1 VRAVKANILILF
13 LFGYFSVQSQT
24 FIEGQV
30 FDAATKEPVGYAN
43 IYIKGTTIG
52 TTTDDTGY
60 YQLKLQTIYDSVSA
74 AYLGYS
80 EATQPIKK
88 QERQRINFMLDPSQ
102 SMLAEAVIIGSK
114 ESLEDYLI
122 RKILENKDKNDKKH
136 LQNYSYESYN
146 KIELDVKNMSEK
158 FMNRKI
164 LKPFKFVFDNIDSTS
179 EDEPFLPM
187 LLSESISDFYYT
199 SKLNKKRE
207 IIRASKISGVNDAS
221 FNEFLSATYQ
231 DIDVYDNAY
240 TIIDKQFIS
249 PIANSCK
256 TFYRYKVID
265 TLVLDN
271 VVHYKLM
278 FEPKTKGDNT
288 FFGSFI
294 VSENNYAIKGIQL
307 RMAPHVN
314 INFVKKIEINQ
325 DFDFVDQ
332 QFWMMTNDYL
342 LVEFSPLEK
351 MPAIITRKN
360 AVYRNFKIN
369 TSFNDSVIS
378 KMKEELYI
386 DEREVKK
393 DQAYWDSSRFIQLSK
408 NEAAVYH
415 IIDTLKTVP
424 AYKTY
429 VDIINLVLTGY
440 YKTGPVELGPIV
452 SLISYNKLEGWRFG
466 AGIRT
471 NYKMC
476 EWAQVGGHFAYGLR
490 DKRFKGDVNARF
502 LVDKQPRQIISA
514 SYTHDVSELSRTND
528 LLASDNILSIII
540 NRRKPDVRLLYYDD
554 AKLSY
559 NIEYKQGLSM
569 GVTLQN
575 RKIEQGLV
583 PFSYLYPNKEFG
595 IDSFNTLRQTE
606 LVFNARF
613 AIGEKYIDKNSLF
626 RSSINTN
633 KVPVLQFEYVY
644 GFKRFL
650 GSQFNYHK
658 FTLSYAQ
665 IVPVRTI
672 GRFEMKI
679 QAGKILG
686 QVPFLLT
693 EVHDG
698 NQTFAFSNTAFNVMN
713 DYEFYS
719 DQYLQWNFSHHF
731 DGFFLNRIPGI
742 RKLKLREV
750 IHTRGVWGNVSAKNA
765 AFNQLNAAFINPL
778 GKVPYIEVGFGLE
791 NILKFIRWDV
801 MWRVT
806 HRDNPKAY
814 NWMMTFGFNFNF

>member
-1 VRAVKANILILF
+1 MRAVKANILILF

>member
-1 VRAVKANILILF
+1 MRAVKANILILF

-88 QERQRINFMLDPSQ
+88 QDRQRINFMLEASQ

-199 SKLNKKRE
+199 NKLNKKRE

-440 YKTGPVELGPIV
+440 YKIGPVELGPIV

-626 RSSINTN
+626 RSSINTY
-633 KVPVLQFEYVY
+633 KIPVVQFEYVY

-765 AFNQLNAAFINPL
+765 DFNRLNSGFIKPL
-778 GKVPYIEVGFGLE
+778 GNVPYIEVGFGLE

>member
-1 VRAVKANILILF
+1 MRAVKANILILF

-88 QERQRINFMLDPSQ
+88 QDRQRINFMLEASQ

-369 TSFNDSVIS
+369 TSFNDSLIS

-626 RSSINTN
+626 RSSINTY
-633 KVPVLQFEYVY
+633 KVPVVQFEYVY

-765 AFNQLNAAFINPL
+765 DFNRLNSGFIKPL

>member
-88 QERQRINFMLDPSQ
+88 QDRQRINFMLEASQ

-490 DKRFKGDVNARF
+490 DKRFKCDVNARF

-626 RSSINTN
+626 RSSINTY
-633 KVPVLQFEYVY
+633 KVPVVQFEYVY

-765 AFNQLNAAFINPL
+765 DFNRLNSGFIKPL
-778 GKVPYIEVGFGLE
+778 GNVPYIEVGFGLE

>member
-1 VRAVKANILILF
+1 MRAVKANILILF

-88 QERQRINFMLDPSQ
+88 QDRQRINFMLEASQ

-490 DKRFKGDVNARF
+490 DKRFKCDVNARF

-626 RSSINTN
+626 RSSINTY
-633 KVPVLQFEYVY
+633 KVPVVQFEYVY

-765 AFNQLNAAFINPL
+765 DFNRLNSGFIKPL